1 MPDISEGTDV
11 IDSHDIIARIEEL
24 EDEKNVLLDDD
35 TPDWEAEEGEELAAL
50 KALQDEAEGS
60 PDWIHGE
67 TLIADHY
74 FEEYAEQLADDIG
87 AIDRDASWPVN
98 HIDWKAAA
106 DSLKQDYMS
115 VTYGS
120 TEYWIRN

>member
-1 MPDISEGTDV
+1 MDISEGTDV
-11 IDSHDIIARIEEL
+11 IDSRDVIARIEEL

-35 TPDWEAEEGEELAAL
+35 TPDWEAEEGKELATL
-50 KALQDEAEGS
+50 KELRDDAEGS

-67 TLIADHY
+67 ELIADHY
-74 FEEYAEQLADDIG
+74 FEAYAEQFAEDIG
-87 AIDRDASWPVN
+87 ELDRNPSWPIN
-98 HIDWKAAA
+98 HIDWEAAA

-120 TEYWIRN
+120 TEYWIRA